1 MKKQTGQFSNFST
14 QRRLLWLSLCFIF
27 LLFGCEEGTI
37 SIDENVAGPKT
48 ITIFVDGTSRS
59 VTSEAGTVRQLL
71 QEEAITVGDTDE
83 VTPPLFTPLTGLES
97 ITIVRVNQSLEVIE
111 ESVPFGR
118 EFIRSDSM
126 GTEDP
131 ARIIQGG
138 RPGLQEVT
146 VRIIFRDGV
155 ETERQIVNVNVI
167 EEAVNEIVMIGTGVA
182 AGNVLFA
189 GTLAYISGGRGILLR
204 GATAFPEQ
212 LDLGGIPD
220 SRVFELSPTGE
231 FLLYSLAESEGSFN
245 SLWVLPTLPGAEPIP
260 LGVSNVLWAGWEPS
274 AIQIPLI
281 AYTT

>member
-83 VTPPLFTPLTGLES
+83 VTPPLFTPLNGLES

-167 EEAVNEIVMIGTGVA
+167 EEAVN
-182 AGNVLFA
+182 
-189 GTLAYISGGRGILLR
+189 
-204 GATAFPEQ
+204 
-212 LDLGGIPD
+212 
-220 SRVFELSPTGE
+220 
-231 FLLYSLAESEGSFN
+231 
-245 SLWVLPTLPGAEPIP
+245 
-260 LGVSNVLWAGWEPS
+260 
-274 AIQIPLI
+274 
-281 AYTT
+281 